1 MYSDSEKIPRSEFDK
16 LCEDLVV
23 VARLGQ
29 ERSEQFR
36 RPVLWM
42 RVLSICFVVIIL
54 AVTLMGAWLVH
65 VDLVADGQSVALSEF
80 IQILEAGTNDV
91 VLIGAAIFFLVTLET
106 RVKRL
111 GAFETIH
118 KLRAIVH
125 IYRYAPID

>member
-42 RVLSICFVVIIL
+42 RVLSVCFVVIIL
-54 AVTLMGAWLVH
+54 AVTLMGARLVH

-106 RVKRL
+106 RVKRMR
-111 GAFETIH
+111 AFETIH

-125 IYRYAPID
+125 IYRYASID